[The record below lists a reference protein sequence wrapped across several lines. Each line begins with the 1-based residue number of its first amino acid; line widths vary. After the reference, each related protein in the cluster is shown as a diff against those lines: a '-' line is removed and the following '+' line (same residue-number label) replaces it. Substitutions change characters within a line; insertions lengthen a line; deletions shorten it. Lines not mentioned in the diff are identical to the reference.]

1 MTRKADR
8 EAIPGYEFSRDFF
21 QRTTGKARLSALE
34 SIGAGALAGSATVL
48 LTNPI
53 WVVNTRMTARAKAET
68 EDGLPTSQAD
78 ISQKKKSL
86 STVGTF
92 MKIIREEGFMR
103 LFAGVLP
110 ALVLVINPILQYTVF
125 EQLKQALEKRRKVTA
140 WDSFLLGALGKLA
153 ATSITYP
160 YLTVKSR
167 AHVASAEG
175 SKEGMTATLKR
186 IAREEGIGGLYGGIG
201 PKVTQ
206 SVITA
211 AFLFAFKDVLYDLT
225 VKARQTVA
233 KKAASSVLYGGGS
246 EARIAALADRWNT
259 MEDLPDLKI
268 PLGRDEGRG
277 CKPVLVQHIGHNS
290 DLPIFNRKNNR
301 GLQCR
306 SVLVV
311 GQHDQLGRDAQDMW
325 VDAQIIPSG
334 SPKRRLERKVLK
346 TLGTL
351 V

>member
-1 MTRKADR
+1 MSDRSAAPTPSNPMPSAAQPQAQEQNASATSPAAQAAAAQQGDNVAHALAGAGGGLLSMALTYPLITLSTRAQVEKKKANTGTMDAAKRIIQR
-8 EAIPGYEFSRDFF
+8 EGVVGLYAGLESALFGISVTNFVYYYWYEFSRDFF

-68 EDGLPTSQAD
+68 EEGLPSSQAD

-186 IAREEGIGGLYGGIG
+186 IAKEEGIGGLYGGIG

-211 AFLFAFKDVLYDLT
+211 AFLFAFKDVLYDMT

-233 KKAASSVLYGGGS
+233 KKAA
-246 EARIAALADRWNT
+246 
-259 MEDLPDLKI
+259 
-268 PLGRDEGRG
+268 
-277 CKPVLVQHIGHNS
+277 
-290 DLPIFNRKNNR
+290 
-301 GLQCR
+301 
-306 SVLVV
+306 
-311 GQHDQLGRDAQDMW
+311 
-325 VDAQIIPSG
+325 
-334 SPKRRLERKVLK
+334 
-346 TLGTL
+346 
-351 V
+351 